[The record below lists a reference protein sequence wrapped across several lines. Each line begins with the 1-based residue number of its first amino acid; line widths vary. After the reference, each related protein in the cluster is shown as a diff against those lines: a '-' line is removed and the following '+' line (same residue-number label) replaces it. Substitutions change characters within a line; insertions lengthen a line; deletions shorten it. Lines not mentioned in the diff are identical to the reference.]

1 VSKKMARRQP
11 CPSSQGSGVAGSCG
25 VQMMKMAL
33 DLALSG

>member
-1 VSKKMARRQP
+1 MSKKMGRRQP